1 VVQELG
7 YNSVFTKQ
15 QLSYVCFAADK
26 KASFQSN
33 GSQVPLL
40 RGEIYPKQY
49 NFPKKLKNGRNLWAP
64 IGMGKESPYRGEH
77 LPHNGKLKIER
88 QPPWTAIFGLL

>member
-7 YNSVFTKQ
+7 YNSMFTKQ
-15 QLSYVCFAADK
+15 QLSYVFFAADK

-40 RGEIYPKQY
+40 RG
-49 NFPKKLKNGRNLWAP
+49 NLSQA
-64 IGMGKESPYRGEH
+64 
-77 LPHNGKLKIER
+77 
-88 QPPWTAIFGLL
+88 A